1 MGISGVSPAPK
12 PVPKATCP
20 GCRRP
25 IVLLKSDRC
34 LYCGAATGKPAAPAT
49 PASRLPADAL
59 IALEPRPREVDT
71 GSKWMRRVIAI
82 ALAGLLIVIVMLL
95 TARS

>member
-34 LYCGAATGKPAAPAT
+34 LYCGAATGQPAAAFT
-49 PASRLPADAL
+49 PASRLPAEAL
-59 IALEPRPREVDT
+59 IALEPRPVDVSAS
-71 GSKWMRRVIAI
+71 SKWLRRGI
-82 ALAGLLIVIVMLL
+82 ALGFAGLLTAIVVLL
-95 TARS
+95 CMKG

>member
-1 MGISGVSPAPK
+1 M
-12 PVPKATCP
+12 
-20 GCRRP
+20 
-25 IVLLKSDRC
+25 LLKSDRC
-34 LYCGAATGKPAAPAT
+34 LYCGAATDGPGIDAT
-49 PASRLPADAL
+49 RGSRLPADAI

-82 ALAGLLIVIVMLL
+82 ALAGLLIVIVVLL